1 MNCIGY
7 SAKGVHKTYISSTI
21 AATIAIELRI
31 SADFGILLEFRAHWK
46 DKYVVEVVE
55 NKLIIYSSRIPY
67 GELFTIARTEEDL
80 VEEDLLNFDFRSRI
94 LIKTDTYTYYQII
107 GSGYEGPWP
116 KEEYPEL
123 YDEYIQMFKEGE
135 SVLNSIRAYIH

>member
-1 MNCIGY
+1 
-7 SAKGVHKTYISSTI
+7 
-21 AATIAIELRI
+21 LRI
-31 SADFGILLEFRAHWK
+31 SADFGILLEFPAHWK